1 MISKD
6 KQERSNG
13 ERVKRNTEILRLAII
28 AELEAINL
36 YEQPASTTDNENVKK
51 ILLDVAHEEKV
62 HVGEFL
68 TMLLKFDKE
77 QVGDLEAGRKE
88 VEELLGEL

>member
-1 MISKD
+1 MISKG
-6 KQERSNG
+6 KQDMNNVEQ
-13 ERVKRNTEILRLAII
+13 VKRNTEILRHAII

-36 YEQPASTTDNENVKK
+36 YEQLASTTDDENVKK
-51 ILLDVAHEEKV
+51 VLLDVAHEEKV

-77 QVGDLEAGRKE
+77 QVVDLEAGRKE
-88 VEELLGEL
+88 VEELLGGL